1 VIAQLERIREQLAHG
16 SRGWHE
22 LVGRLSAQQW
32 ETRPVPGEWSVAE
45 CVAHLNLTAR
55 AFIPLLDDALA
66 RPSAA
71 APGGGRARMDFTG
84 WFIWLMTALRVPV
97 KTKEPFVP
105 KTVPPRASA
114 LTEFDA
120 LQAEIAL
127 RLTRA
132 HGRDLTGRR
141 IVSPFDPRLRYN
153 VYAALRLIAE
163 HQDLHLRQAA
173 RAAARIGLGG

>member
-1 VIAQLERIREQLAHG
+1 M
-16 SRGWHE
+16 HE
-22 LVGRLSAQQW
+22 LVGPLSAPRW
-32 ETRPVPGEWSVAE
+32 EARPAPGEWSVAE

-66 RPSAA
+66 PAAA
-71 APGGGRARMDFTG
+71 APPCGRRFRMDFTG

-97 KTKEPFVP
+97 KTTEPFVP
-105 KTVPPRASA
+105 HAIPPRASA

-120 LQAEIAL
+120 LQAEIGL
-127 RLTRA
+127 RLGRA
-132 HGRDLTGRR
+132 QGLDLTGVR

-163 HQDLHLRQAA
+163 HQDLHLRQAT
-173 RAAARIGLGG
+173 RAAARARQGG